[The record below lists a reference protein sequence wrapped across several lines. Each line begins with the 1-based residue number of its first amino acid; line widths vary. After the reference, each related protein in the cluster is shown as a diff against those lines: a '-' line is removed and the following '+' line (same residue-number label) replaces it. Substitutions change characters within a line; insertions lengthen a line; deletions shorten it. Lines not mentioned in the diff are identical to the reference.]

1 MVEFLRLGTASPA
14 LPFVK
19 PSLGARIMSVGRF
32 GLSCGSVYGL
42 FLLDERP
49 LRAGALGRSGGVC
62 SYALF
67 LLDDLPVGVMGRS
80 RGA

>member
-1 MVEFLRLGTASPA
+1 MF
-14 LPFVK
+14 
-19 PSLGARIMSVGRF
+19 IGRF
-32 GLSCGSVYGL
+32 GLSKPGMISVGAIGSCGSVYGL